1 MISSLNFAEIEVFHM
16 VAGLALLTTGAF
28 SVLAFLLRR
37 KLAIRGVMALHLLNM
52 LVVLISLFALYQPK
66 GTLYGGI
73 SMLLLIGMIRA
84 MSKFE
89 NTDKS

>member
-1 MISSLNFAEIEVFHM
+1 MNSTLTIIDATSFQSIAAGALVMIGLISSFAFI
-16 VAGLALLTTGAF
+16 
-28 SVLAFLLRR
+28 LRR
-37 KLAIRGVMALHLLNM
+37 RLGLRGVMALHMLNM
-52 LVVLISLFALYQPK
+52 LTILLTLFILLQPK
-66 GTLYGGI
+66 GIIYGGI